1 MKPNEIKVNTKK
13 INHSIFNG
21 FLLAVDKSKLMKNVV
36 FVLSGFQNP
45 LRAELRNK
53 ATKMG
58 AVYNDDWDE
67 SCTHLMYD
75 FPKKQNR
82 IRFF

>member
-1 MKPNEIKVNTKK
+1 MKK
-13 INHSIFNG
+13 
-21 FLLAVDKSKLMKNVV
+21 VV

-53 ATKMG
+53 ATTMG

-75 FPKKQNR
+75 LQKSKIEFDSFK
-82 IRFF
+82 F